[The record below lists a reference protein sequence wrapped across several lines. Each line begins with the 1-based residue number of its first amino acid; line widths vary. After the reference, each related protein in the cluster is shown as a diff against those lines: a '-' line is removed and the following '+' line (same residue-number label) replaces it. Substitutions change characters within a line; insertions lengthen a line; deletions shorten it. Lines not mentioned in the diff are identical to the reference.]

1 MWWGQWLF
9 QMKKITLFFHVLQ
22 IILLIF
28 LGITTIINY
37 SKNNDLKTRINQLSS
52 TLSYQSQFSDMI
64 DFSYNFV
71 SRLSN
76 GLLFDDKAYCD
87 KHLTSK
93 VIKFLKEYLS
103 VYPKIIQYNI
113 ANISMYKN
121 NETIVTGKSIVL
133 GKNNQK
139 IHVEVY
145 FYIEGYRSHFVI
157 TNIEVKANGK
167 LYAPE

>member
-1 MWWGQWLF
+1 M
-9 QMKKITLFFHVLQ
+9 M
-22 IILLIF
+22 
-28 LGITTIINY
+28 
-37 SKNNDLKTRINQLSS
+37 
-52 TLSYQSQFSDMI
+52 

-71 SRLSN
+71 SRLST

-87 KHLTSK
+87 KHLTTK

-145 FYIEGYRSHFVI
+145 FYIEGYRGHFVV
-157 TNIEVKANGK
+157 TNIEVKAKGK
-167 LYAPE
+167 LYAPK